1 MFRLI
6 GILLTVL
13 FAIATAIVTWPQF
26 FHLDQTFPITQIV
39 ASRAVL
45 VLAFAAVLVLAL
57 LLLFAR
63 PLRGFAASIAIV
75 ALLGGGASAAILA
88 PRGVDTADGLPQK
101 SADSVRVL
109 AWNTAGEAVSA
120 QEIADTIVSQQAD
133 VVALPETTEAVG
145 EDIALT
151 LRDAG
156 HPMWVHHVQFRP
168 EVTQGPDSWQTT
180 VLISPALG
188 DYAVIPSSA
197 DGSSNTSS
205 VPSAV
210 VMPVDGEGP
219 TVVAV
224 HTVAPRQD
232 EMADWTEDLRWVA
245 DQCPAG
251 KNVILAGDFNA
262 TLDHLGGLG
271 TDGGDLGACRD
282 VASRSGSGGVG
293 TWPTSVPALL
303 GAPID
308 HVMATAQWRATGSAV
323 LPAGAGGSDHRAL
336 ITQLEPVTP

>member
-1 MFRLI
+1 MLRLI

-26 FHLDQTFPITQIV
+26 FHLEQTFPITQIV

-45 VLAFAAVLVLAL
+45 VLAFAGILLLAL
-57 LLLFAR
+57 LLLLAR

-75 ALLGGGASAAILA
+75 ALLGGGASAAVLA
-88 PRGVDTADGLPQK
+88 ARGIDTADALPAK
-101 SADSVRVL
+101 TASSVRVL
-109 AWNTAGEAVSA
+109 AWNTAGEAVPADVIA
-120 QEIADTIVSQQAD
+120 QTIVAQQAD
-133 VVALPETTEAVG
+133 IVALPETTEAVG
-145 EDIALT
+145 EDIALK

-156 HPMWVHHVQFRP
+156 HPMWVHHVQYRP
-168 EVTQGPDSWQTT
+168 EVTRGPDSWQTT

-188 DYAVIPSSA
+188 DYAVIPSST

-210 VMPVDGEGP
+210 VMPVDGQGP

-224 HTVAPRQD
+224 HAVAPRQED
-232 EMADWTEDLRWVA
+232 MTGWMQDLRWVA

-251 KNVILAGDFNA
+251 GNVILAGDFNA
-262 TLDHLGGLG
+262 TLDHMSALG
-271 TDGGDLGACRD
+271 TAGGDLGACRD
-282 VASRSGSGGVG
+282 VASRSGSGAVG
-293 TWPTSVPALL
+293 TWPTSMPALV

-308 HVMATAQWRATGSAV
+308 HVMATPQWRPSGSAV
-323 LPAGAGGSDHRAL
+323 LPAGSGGSDHRAL
-336 ITQLEPVTP
+336 VTQLERVTP